1 MDALRG
7 TKRALFRPFPP
18 PRRQGGF
25 SSRAITANNPV
36 SRPPRTQHVGEGEL
50 LWTAKASGAFNE
62 PFEYRYAVVDGE
74 MNVLRWD
81 AFAHEAHF
89 APRDVSET
97 NASPTDEERKRRDR
111 VEIRDTWE
119 FTTHPEN
126 IFRRKTFRDIVAPDD
141 AAAVAPGTI
150 GADALA
156 DRVERVLGAGSR
168 SAAADDDRSAAA
180 PVPAF
185 RASACAAGDYV
196 AGTTRVR
203 LECRVLRPI
212 PGMRLTATGSC
223 ASLGGWDRGKAAAMR
238 FDENSQT
245 WRVDADVSS
254 DEFPV
259 RYKYALRAITG
270 AHSALE
276 SGANRVIVPLGMPE
290 DDCENENE
298 NGGMA
303 HQTEERH
310 VVPGFPDKS
319 VVAPMPRPGY
329 GSGIVAEP
337 PSSFA
342 EQPGA
347 PFGRPE
353 FVRRAGVGNGA
364 FVAARFRAEPLER
377 VARARRAPLAHRRAR
392 RALPVP
398 RAVARE
404 RDRRSRVLAAEHAKR
419 RRGRLRRPRGARGAG
434 RARGHERR
442 ADPARQ
448 RHHRARHVVGLLPV

>member
-347 PFGRPE
+347 
-353 FVRRAGVGNGA
+353 
-364 FVAARFRAEPLER
+364 
-377 VARARRAPLAHRRAR
+377 ARRSDDRSSSGAPASGTAPSSPP
-392 RALPVP
+392 ASEPSP
-398 RAVARE
+398 
-404 RDRRSRVLAAEHAKR
+404 SK
-419 RRGRLRRPRGARGAG
+419 RGAG
-434 RARGHERR
+434 
-442 ADPARQ
+442 PARAP
-448 RHHRARHVVGLLPV
+448 RASSRATGTSGFPRRGAGAGSPFPCSRCGAREASARATSATSRRSWSWSSARA